1 MVSEILPS
9 DAGII
14 VRRPL
19 DRRRV
24 LAGAGTLGLSALVLP
39 HTSAHASGRLELNAD
54 ESQLLSN
61 ADFDEGTLHWMTNTS
76 WDDPLPRAVIA
87 EGVLR
92 FTGYPITVS
101 QSVAFDPRGV
111 TRVEARLR
119 IRRAS
124 SFNTGEEYALT
135 LRGTGPDRDP
145 VFDQILFSVRTPSSG
160 RSSAPVEWTT
170 VTVGFDAAAYA
181 DFAEIDEL
189 TVRLAGEDMN
199 GSDST
204 PSGPRVDSLELFVT
218 RPS

>member
-1 MVSEILPS
+1 MSDVTPS
-9 DAGII
+9 DAVVV
-14 VRRPL
+14 VRTPV
-19 DRRRV
+19 DRRRL
-24 LAGAGTLGLSALVLP
+24 LAGAGAVGLSALVLP
-39 HTSAHASGRLELNAD
+39 PTAAHASGTLELTAD
-54 ESQLLSN
+54 ETQLLSN
-61 ADFDEGTLHWMTNTS
+61 ADFDEGTQHWMTNTS
-76 WDDPLPRAVIA
+76 WDDPLPKAVIE

-119 IRRAS
+119 IRRGS

-145 VFDQILFSVRTPSSG
+145 LFDQIVFSVRTPSSG

-170 VTVGFDAAAYA
+170 VTVGFDAADYA
-181 DFAEIDEL
+181 DFAELDEL

-204 PSGPRVDSLELFVT
+204 PSGPRVDSLELFAT
-218 RPS
+218 RAS